1 MEPDATQQR
10 DDPGGVI
17 RAETMNE
24 ASIFSGKTYE
34 QVLHFKELLLYML
47 GLVEVELN
55 RRREGK

>member
-1 MEPDATQQR
+1 
-10 DDPGGVI
+10 
-17 RAETMNE
+17 MNE